1 MYIFDL
7 HLTLVVHSRKWIL
20 EEEITQFITL
30 YIMSRQKGLLRKTL
44 YKDIFEI
51 TVEISLA
58 DVLTLRNKILKP
70 NYDMH

>member
-7 HLTLVVHSRKWIL
+7 HLALVVHSRKWIL
-20 EEEITQFITL
+20 EEEMSQFITL

-51 TVEISLA
+51 TAEISLA
-58 DVLTLRNKILKP
+58 DLLTLRNFKTKL
-70 NYDMH
+70 